1 MSDTRKAASEHTLRA
16 QQAARETL
24 PPDDRRDFADA
35 RRGLTAPLDPAPIIG
50 RRPACLGS
58 RALHCVSR
66 QDASCPGSVHPGL
79 WRQAQLNA
87 IGRLFEVAP
96 GVHQIRGL
104 DLSNMTLIEGG
115 TGRIV
120 VDPLISSECAEGA
133 LALAARHLGERPVT
147 ALIYTHSHADHFGGS
162 VAVLARAAA
171 SFEVVAP
178 EGFLENAISENV
190 FAGNAMRRRAAYM
203 YGALLPA
210 DERGIVDA
218 GLGKTTSSGSVG
230 LVPPTRTIAE
240 DGESVVLD
248 GVTFEFHLAPDT
260 EAPSAMMFFLPEHR
274 VLNVAD
280 TAVASMHNLYTPR
293 GAAVRDALLWSRA
306 LDETCHRFGSRAD
319 VSIGGH
325 NWPRFGTEA
334 IVEYLDV
341 QRDLYI
347 NKTVD

>member
-1 MSDTRKAASEHTLRA
+1 MSDTRKAASEDTLRA

-35 RRGLTAPLDPAPIIG
+35 RRGLIAPLDPAPIMAG
-50 RRPACLGS
+50 GRPAWDLARFTAFQGE
-58 RALHCVSR
+58 
-66 QDASCPGSVHPGL
+66 DASCPGSVHPGL

-96 GVHQIRGL
+96 GEHQIRGL

-230 LVPPTRTIAE
+230 LVPPTRTIAK
-240 DGESVVLD
+240 
-248 GVTFEFHLAPDT
+248 
-260 EAPSAMMFFLPEHR
+260 
-274 VLNVAD
+274 
-280 TAVASMHNLYTPR
+280 TA
-293 GAAVRDALLWSRA
+293 RA
-306 LDETCHRFGSRAD
+306 LCSTA
-319 VSIGGH
+319 
-325 NWPRFGTEA
+325 
-334 IVEYLDV
+334 
-341 QRDLYI
+341 
-347 NKTVD
+347 